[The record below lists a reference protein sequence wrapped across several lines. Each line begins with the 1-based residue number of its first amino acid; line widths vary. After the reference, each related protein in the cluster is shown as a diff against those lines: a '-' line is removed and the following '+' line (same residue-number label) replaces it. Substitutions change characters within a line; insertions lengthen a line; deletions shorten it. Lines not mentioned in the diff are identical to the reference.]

1 MRRIGFDLDELL
13 ISTQE
18 LDVRLQWRRIWRR
31 VTRLGRRLVALGNT
45 PISDEAAIC
54 SEPQN
59 RMSKELR
66 ECLKSLDAQMR
77 VEMNESMLNAMNRK
91 DGASQGRT
99 SQGKHPAQ

>member
-18 LDVRLQWRRIWRR
+18 LDVRSRWRRIWRR
-31 VTRLGRRLVALGNT
+31 VTRLGRRLVVLGNT

-59 RMSKELR
+59 RMSKELL
-66 ECLKSLDAQMR
+66 EYLNSLDAQMR
-77 VEMNESMLNAMNRK
+77 VEMNESMLNAMNRMN
-91 DGASQGRT
+91 GASH
-99 SQGKHPAQ
+99 GKA